1 MLEIIVL
8 IALIVIGYMAV
19 TGARDRHLR
28 EFSGT
33 TPRAAEP
40 PVKIEI
46 TQSMNQTF
54 GQPTVVNADE
64 VIWED

>member
-19 TGARDRHLR
+19 TVARDRHLR

-33 TPRAAEP
+33 TPRATEP